1 MPIFALRHL
10 LPAAALGLFL
20 ALPAQADDYAGSY
33 LAARVAIAE
42 KDFPAVVEYGTRAV
56 ALAPDNADLIQGLL
70 IAQVGIG
77 QFDAAVPVARRLSAL
92 EPENQLAGL
101 VVITDAIRAGRWQQV
116 LGLLEQGVSVG
127 GSVDQLV
134 RGWAYFGLGDAQK
147 GAEAFQALERDGD
160 PGQFGIFHHA
170 LALAQSGDYF
180 AAVDVLKASDARALR
195 LDRESAIAYAQM
207 LSMAER
213 PQDAVKLLE
222 SVFGDGGSPAI
233 RTLRAELAAG
243 KPVPLSVLNTP
254 QKALSAVYAK
264 IAQAV
269 AQELNPEVVLLYS
282 RAAEFI
288 DPDNQAALFLSASL
302 LETLQLYDLAIATY
316 SRIPADSPLYRSAM
330 IAKAA
335 AMRHAGDSDAAIAAL
350 EALAQQFP
358 DAPRVF
364 QTLGDNYRFAKRCKD
379 ALAPYDRAVS
389 LIGTPSS
396 AAWRLFFARG
406 VCNERVGNWEQA
418 EADFL
423 KALELEPDQP
433 SVLNYLGYS
442 WVEQQRN
449 LDRALDMIKRAV
461 EARPED
467 GYIVDSLGW
476 VYYRLGRYDEALSV
490 MERAVELVPVDPV
503 LNDHLGDVYWAVG
516 RRLEAEFQWRRALSF
531 ITDDTDLDEVKP
543 DRIRRKLEVGL
554 DRVLEEEGAPPLH
567 ATDEG
572 G

>member
-1 MPIFALRHL
+1 
-10 LPAAALGLFL
+10 
-20 ALPAQADDYAGSY
+20 
-33 LAARVAIAE
+33 
-42 KDFPAVVEYGTRAV
+42 
-56 ALAPDNADLIQGLL
+56 
-70 IAQVGIG
+70 
-77 QFDAAVPVARRLSAL
+77 
-92 EPENQLAGL
+92 
-101 VVITDAIRAGRWQQV
+101 
-116 LGLLEQGVSVG
+116 
-127 GSVDQLV
+127 
-134 RGWAYFGLGDAQK
+134 
-147 GAEAFQALERDGD
+147 
-160 PGQFGIFHHA
+160 
-170 LALAQSGDYF
+170 
-180 AAVDVLKASDARALR
+180 
-195 LDRESAIAYAQM
+195 
-207 LSMAER
+207 
-213 PQDAVKLLE
+213 
-222 SVFGDGGSPAI
+222 
-233 RTLRAELAAG
+233 
-243 KPVPLSVLNTP
+243 
-254 QKALSAVYAK
+254 
-264 IAQAV
+264 
-269 AQELNPEVVLLYS
+269 
-282 RAAEFI
+282 
-288 DPDNQAALFLSASL
+288 
-302 LETLQLYDLAIATY
+302 YDLAIATY

-335 AMRHAGDSDAAIAAL
+335 AMRHAGDPEAAIAAL

-389 LIGTPSS
+389 LIDTPSA

-406 VCNERVGNWEQA
+406 VCNERVGNWQQA

-423 KALELEPDQP
+423 KALELKPDQP

-449 LDRALDMIKRAV
+449 LDQALDMINRAV

-531 ITDDTDLDEVKP
+531 ITEDTDLDEVKP